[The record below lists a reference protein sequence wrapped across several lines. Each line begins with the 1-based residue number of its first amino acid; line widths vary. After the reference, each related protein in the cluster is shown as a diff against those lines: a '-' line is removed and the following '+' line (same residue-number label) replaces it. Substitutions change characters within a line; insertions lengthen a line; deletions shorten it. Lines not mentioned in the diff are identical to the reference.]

1 MEALLIRGFVLALAL
16 SGFGASTVS
25 GNTNGNASVSAQDDG
40 GLQSGIP
47 PTCPYSDPNA
57 CGVD

>member
-25 GNTNGNASVSAQDDG
+25 GNASSNASVSAQDG
-40 GLQSGIP
+40 GSLTTP
-47 PTCPYSDPNA
+47 PTCPYNDPNA
-57 CGVD
+57 CGMD

>member
-25 GNTNGNASVSAQDDG
+25 SKSVNSNASISANDSVG
-40 GLQSGIP
+40 GIP
-47 PTCPYSDPNA
+47 PSCPYSDPNA

>member
-25 GNTNGNASVSAQDDG
+25 GHKSGTTASANFQTT
-40 GLQSGIP
+40 P
-47 PTCPYSDPNA
+47 PACPLNDPNN
-57 CGVD
+57 CGMD

>member
-25 GNTNGNASVSAQDDG
+25 GTKTSHSTSVSAMDA
-40 GLQSGIP
+40 P
-47 PTCPYSDPNA
+47 PTCPYNDPNA
-57 CGVD
+57 CGLD

>member
-25 GNTNGNASVSAQDDG
+25 GTKTSHSSSSVATMDT
-40 GLQSGIP
+40 P
-47 PTCPYSDPNA
+47 PTCPYNDPNA
-57 CGVD
+57 CGLD

>member
-25 GNTNGNASVSAQDDG
+25 GNTSANANVSAQG
-40 GLQSGIP
+40 GSAVVP
-47 PTCPYSDPNA
+47 PTCPYNDPNA
-57 CGVD
+57 CGLD

>member
-25 GNTNGNASVSAQDDG
+25 SNTSANAGVSAN
-40 GLQSGIP
+40 LQTIP
-47 PTCPYSDPNA
+47 PACPVNDPNN
-57 CGVD
+57 CGM

>member
-25 GNTNGNASVSAQDDG
+25 SSSTGSSTTSATANTNTT
-40 GLQSGIP
+40 P
-47 PTCPYSDPNA
+47 PACPYNDPNA
-57 CGVD
+57 CGLD

>member
-16 SGFGASTVS
+16 SGFGASSVS
-25 GNTNGNASVSAQDDG
+25 GSTASTSSSVSANDQT
-40 GLQSGIP
+40 GIP
-47 PTCPYSDPNA
+47 PNCPYSDPNA

>member
-25 GNTNGNASVSAQDDG
+25 GSNGSTNSGVSANTG
-40 GLQSGIP
+40 VVSTVP
-47 PTCPYSDPNA
+47 PSCPYNDPNA
-57 CGVD
+57 CGLD

>member
-25 GNTNGNASVSAQDDG
+25 GTKTTQSSTKVSAMDA
-40 GLQSGIP
+40 P
-47 PTCPYSDPNA
+47 PSCPYNDPNA
-57 CGVD
+57 CGLD

>member
-25 GNTNGNASVSAQDDG
+25 GNTSANAGVSANG
-40 GLQSGIP
+40 GFTTP
-47 PTCPYSDPNA
+47 PSCPANDPTA
-57 CGVD
+57 CGMD

>member
-25 GNTNGNASVSAQDDG
+25 GSTGSTSTTASANTIST
-40 GLQSGIP
+40 P
-47 PTCPYSDPNA
+47 PTCPLNDPTN
-57 CGVD
+57 CGMD

>member
-25 GNTNGNASVSAQDDG
+25 NQSSASISVQDDG
-40 GLQSGIP
+40 GQGGIP
-47 PTCPYSDPNA
+47 PNCPYSDPNA

>member
-25 GNTNGNASVSAQDDG
+25 GKAVHSNASMSANDNVA
-40 GLQSGIP
+40 GIP
-47 PTCPYSDPNA
+47 PNCPYNDPNA

>member
-25 GNTNGNASVSAQDDG
+25 GSSKSPASVSANDI
-40 GLQSGIP
+40 STP
-47 PTCPYSDPNA
+47 PTCPLNDPNN
-57 CGVD
+57 CGID